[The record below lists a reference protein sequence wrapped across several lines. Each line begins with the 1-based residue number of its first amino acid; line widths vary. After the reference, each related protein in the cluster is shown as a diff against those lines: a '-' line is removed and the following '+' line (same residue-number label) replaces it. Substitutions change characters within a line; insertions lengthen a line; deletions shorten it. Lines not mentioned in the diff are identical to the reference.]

1 MTNRK
6 KGFTILEMVIV
17 LALVA
22 ILSLVLYSALRPMLG
37 TNQKITETVKYS
49 EMTTEVLEQL
59 RGQLKY
65 AKEINYT
72 NPLDG
77 SGVIMANSQE
87 ILYVKDTTTVL
98 FDQDYFEDLEPVILF
113 KNEGDY
119 SLLIRI
125 TLLRDDEVVYEAEDH
140 LELVNMKLNGIR
152 VPSGYSEVVW
162 YQ

>member
-1 MTNRK
+1 MTNK
-6 KGFTILEMVIV
+6 KGFTLLEMVIV

-22 ILSLVLYSALRPMLG
+22 ILSLVLWSALRPMLG
-37 TNQKITETVKYS
+37 TNQMITETAKYS
-49 EMTTEVLEQL
+49 EMTTNVLEQI

-72 NPLDG
+72 NPSDG
-77 SGVIMANSQE
+77 SGVIMTTDKE
-87 ILYVKDTTTVL
+87 VIYVGDTTTVL
-98 FDQDYFEDLEPVILF
+98 FDEDYFEGLEPVLLF

-119 SLLIRI
+119 SLMIRI
-125 TLLRDDEVVYEAEDH
+125 TLLKDDEVVYQAEDH